1 MLGFI
6 KNLQCVDDTG
16 DETQDGEKDVDQEI
30 STTSAL
36 EEDTERWE
44 DDGKNDLEDIAA
56 KKVSDALEDLFSQAR
71 RQVQVASIA
80 PFSGIEAKN
89 REHTWW

>member
-6 KNLQCVDDTG
+6 KNLQCVDNTQ

-56 KKVSDALEDLFSQAR
+56 KKLVMLWKIYFLKLEGKCKLRLLRHF
-71 RQVQVASIA
+71 
-80 PFSGIEAKN
+80 
-89 REHTWW
+89 RE